1 MSKTLAMFMKATL
14 LASFLASSIVIP
26 AAFTHSAQGME
37 KHEAAPPAASSPA
50 ASPVPASAPP
60 PPPSPSIPVDS
71 RSPRQAMMYRRL
83 WGIDDIQV
91 RATASGSLIR
101 FGYRVVDAT
110 RAKPLNDERAAP
122 YMLDMRTGA
131 KLEVPETEMMG
142 KLRQV
147 APPQNGREYW
157 MVFLNARRFVKPGS
171 RVSVV
176 IGKFRADGLVVEAPQ
191 LTVPVEKP

>member
-1 MSKTLAMFMKATL
+1 MGKTPAMFMRATL

-26 AAFTHSAQGME
+26 AASTHPAQGME
-37 KHEAAPPAASSPA
+37 KHEAAQPAVPSPA
-50 ASPVPASAPP
+50 GSPAPTSAPP
-60 PPPSPSIPVDS
+60 PPSMPVDS
-71 RSPRQAMMYRRL
+71 RSPRQAMMYMRL
-83 WGIDDIQV
+83 WGIDNIQV
-91 RATASGSLIR
+91 RETSSGSLIR

-122 YMLDMRTGA
+122 SMLDMRTGA

-147 APPQNGREYW
+147 AAPLNGREYW

-176 IGKFRADGLVVEAPQ
+176 IGRFRADGLVVEAPQ
-191 LTVPVEKP
+191 MTAPVEKP

>member
-1 MSKTLAMFMKATL
+1 MGKTPAMFMRATL
-14 LASFLASSIVIP
+14 LASFLASSIVIT
-26 AAFTHSAQGME
+26 AAFTHPAQGME

-50 ASPVPASAPP
+50 ASPVPASAPL
-60 PPPSPSIPVDS
+60 SPSFPVDS

>member
-1 MSKTLAMFMKATL
+1 MGKTPAMFMRATL

-37 KHEAAPPAASSPA
+37 KHEAAPPAAPSPA
-50 ASPVPASAPP
+50 ASPVPASAPL
-60 PPPSPSIPVDS
+60 SPSFPVDS